1 MRLGFLVLPSCS
13 CSAVVSGVKPKEAQP
28 CVALRCGERS
38 RTKRSRTEPV
48 EGLNYSIPRSLLT
61 YAAINS
67 FSQQKTVSGSTCKS
81 NEL

>member
-38 RTKRSRTEPV
+38 RTEPV
-48 EGLNYSIPRSLLT
+48 EGWNYSIPRSLLT